1 MRWLRQGAAGEAT
14 AGAAA
19 EAAAAGVAAVAEAE
33 AEAVVAAVDAVGR
46 KGRRRGAAGEG
57 AAAPA
62 DLKTGTDD
70 LPMASAEVRAARVC
84 VSYFSLAVRWW

>member
-1 MRWLRQGAAGEAT
+1 
-14 AGAAA
+14 
-19 EAAAAGVAAVAEAE
+19 VA
-33 AEAVVAAVDAVGR
+33 AAVDAAGR
-46 KGRRRGAAGEG
+46 KGGRRGAAGEG

>member
-1 MRWLRQGAAGEAT
+1 MRWPRQGAAGEAVV
-14 AGAAA
+14 GAAA

-33 AEAVVAAVDAVGR
+33 AEAVVAAVDAAGR
-46 KGRRRGAAGEG
+46 KGRRRRAAGEG

-70 LPMASAEVRAARVC
+70 LTMASAEVRRVWVC
-84 VSYFSLAVRWW
+84 LWQFVALIVK